1 MALDVHALWLIAFLL
16 ALARALGWLMVVQ
29 PFANRGA
36 IPVVVTVATAA
47 ALALIVA
54 PGLERSRLPTSTGV
68 LVGDLALQVLSG
80 LAIGF
85 VVQLMISAVSAAGTF
100 LDQVGGLTIQPVM
113 NPVGVTEPPL
123 MGNFYRQVVVLLLFA
138 TNGYLLMIEGFAHSF
153 AGPGFSLEST
163 RTIGTVVLVD
173 LQVFFVSALEIGGP
187 IMVVLF
193 AAQVVLALVSR
204 AAPQANVWFLGMPL
218 QVLLV
223 LVLVALAVAAVP
235 GDLASLLD
243 RGLGDAARL
252 FGRP

>member
-1 MALDVHALWLIAFLL
+1 
-16 ALARALGWLMVVQ
+16 
-29 PFANRGA
+29 
-36 IPVVVTVATAA
+36 
-47 ALALIVA
+47 
-54 PGLERSRLPTSTGV
+54 
-68 LVGDLALQVLSG
+68 
-80 LAIGF
+80 
-85 VVQLMISAVSAAGTF
+85 
-100 LDQVGGLTIQPVM
+100 M